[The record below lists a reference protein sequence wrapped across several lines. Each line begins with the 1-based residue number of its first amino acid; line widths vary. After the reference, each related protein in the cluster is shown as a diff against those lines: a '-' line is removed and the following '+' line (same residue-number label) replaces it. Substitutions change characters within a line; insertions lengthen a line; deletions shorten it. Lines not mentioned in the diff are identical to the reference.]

1 MTRVRLLPL
10 LLAAACSHSESF
22 GPQADRPEEPFS
34 IEEPVR
40 LTYASGLN
48 TRPAFS
54 EDERR
59 IVYAFPRG
67 DDGPD
72 DHDHDTCLGVLPTS
86 GGPRVAEY
94 CVEERDHRSFR
105 DGVEHGALSADGR
118 LAFVRASGLAGSFTV
133 ARAGLYVAPADSV
146 RGAREVLEL
155 KRIPPGG
162 STSWDYLLNP
172 TWVGPG
178 ELVALAT
185 RTELRGP
192 NVGKDTLHFGIDVVR
207 IRVDDQPVTWTSIAP
222 GMGAGEMTLDRSTG
236 MLYLLGHRYFD
247 AVGLAVIADT
257 VWRVPLS
264 GGTPEPVFGL
274 PNATSSPGERIFAIT
289 AGGNR
294 LLGTRGRLIGGAPGF
309 DVVELTVDAPP
320 QQLPLT
326 LPGNPGRL
334 ALSSDG
340 ALLIAEV
347 FSPDGIRLYRT
358 ELP

>member
-1 MTRVRLLPL
+1 MGLAIV
-10 LLAAACSHSESF
+10 LAAACSHSEPF
-22 GPQADRPEEPFS
+22 GPQVGRPEEPFS
-34 IEEPVR
+34 TEEPVR
-40 LTYASGLN
+40 LTYAGGLN

-54 EDERR
+54 EDGRR

-72 DHDHDTCLGVLPTS
+72 DHDHDTCLGVLPTT
-86 GGPRVAEY
+86 GGARVAEY

-105 DGVEHGALSADGR
+105 DGVEHAALSTDGR
-118 LAFVRASGLAGSFTV
+118 LAFVRASGLAGNFTV
-133 ARAGLYVAPADSV
+133 ARAGLYVASADSV

-162 STSWDYLLNP
+162 SVSWDYLLNP
-172 TWVGPG
+172 AWVGPG

-192 NVGKDTLHFGIDVVR
+192 NLAKDTVHFGIDVVR
-207 IRVDDQPVTWTSIAP
+207 IRVDDQPVTWTRIAP
-222 GMGAGEMTLDRSTG
+222 GMGAAEMALDRSTG
-236 MLYLLGHRYFD
+236 MLYLLSHRYFD
-247 AVGLAVIADT
+247 AEGLAVIADT
-257 VWRVPLS
+257 VWRMPLS
-264 GGTPEPVFGL
+264 GGTPGPVFGL
-274 PNATSSPGERIFAIT
+274 PNDASSPGERIFAIT
-289 AGGNR
+289 AGGGR
-294 LLGTRGRLIGGAPGF
+294 VLATRGRAIGSGAF
-309 DVVELTVDAPP
+309 DVVELAAEQPP
-320 QQLPLT
+320 RQLPLA